1 MCSSDLASYEGLH
14 IDETAVVTSPLVPVD
29 QREWPK
35 PTNEHQGFVK
45 VDTQVRPGHS
55 VNGRY
60 RIDRNLQM
68 AQGINGLN
76 THDRG
81 SDSLTRDQD
90 GVFSDTLVLSNRA
103 LNEFRF
109 QASQRYNNSDT
120 SAYSPVGTP
129 DIRRPSGNFGKAN
142 NQPQWRRERRF
153 QFVDNFSITRS
164 NHDVKFGTDISV
176 IRGFSFFPRT
186 NDGQFMFATD
196 KVFDASDPSTYPIQ
210 YTIEHFNPYFD
221 LPNELY
227 SFFAQDSW
235 RAGGGL
241 TLNLGLRYDMET
253 SYRKINGVPDDHDNV
268 QPRVGFVWT
277 PFGHASTA
285 IRGGYGIYVDRSFLN
300 VQLDVAAAQNS
311 QTIVIQNPGYPDPF
325 SRGTQATVTPSATV
339 IAPHPKSPQTESVSL
354 GVQREL
360 RPGLSASADSVYSRG
375 KYQFNNRDLNY
386 PLFPGGPRP
395 DPGYGRIIQFGTEG
409 NSWSTALLTSV
420 QYRPQH
426 GPSLGVSY
434 TLSKALRDV
443 EDFQYFAQDELN
455 PAADK
460 GAANNDRRHQLVA
473 NFNWTL
479 PAGLQV
485 AGLASARSGLPWN
498 VTTGVDSNL
507 DTQTNDRPDL
517 AVPGGDPLD
526 KATYFAN
533 FTRRVGNLPRNYN
546 RGPKYFSLDMRLSK
560 YITMPKTKAELFAE
574 AFNLTNFVN
583 LGTPVGNLRSATFGQ
598 STMLATNAAP
608 RRVEVGARV
617 NF

>member
-1 MCSSDLASYEGLH
+1 M
-14 IDETAVVTSPLVPVD
+14 
-29 QREWPK
+29 
-35 PTNEHQGFVK
+35 
-45 VDTQVRPGHS
+45 
-55 VNGRY
+55 
-60 RIDRNLQM
+60 
-68 AQGINGLN
+68 
-76 THDRG
+76 
-81 SDSLTRDQD
+81 
-90 GVFSDTLVLSNRA
+90 
-103 LNEFRF
+103 
-109 QASQRYNNSDT
+109 
-120 SAYSPVGTP
+120 
-129 DIRRPSGNFGKAN
+129 
-142 NQPQWRRERRF
+142 
-153 QFVDNFSITRS
+153 
-164 NHDVKFGTDISV
+164 
-176 IRGFSFFPRT
+176 
-186 NDGQFMFATD
+186 
-196 KVFDASDPSTYPIQ
+196 
-210 YTIEHFNPYFD
+210 
-221 LPNELY
+221 
-227 SFFAQDSW
+227 
-235 RAGGGL
+235 
-241 TLNLGLRYDMET
+241 
-253 SYRKINGVPDDHDNV
+253 
-268 QPRVGFVWT
+268 
-277 PFGHASTA
+277 
-285 IRGGYGIYVDRSFLN
+285 
-300 VQLDVAAAQNS
+300 
-311 QTIVIQNPGYPDPF
+311 
-325 SRGTQATVTPSATV
+325 
-339 IAPHPKSPQTESVSL
+339 
-354 GVQREL
+354 
-360 RPGLSASADSVYSRG
+360 
-375 KYQFNNRDLNY
+375 
-386 PLFPGGPRP
+386 
-395 DPGYGRIIQFGTEG
+395 
-409 NSWSTALLTSV
+409 